1 MYCKYCGKEVKEE
14 DKICTHCGKDLKENS
29 KDNHYINHYKENNNN
44 STRLFLLESE
54 YKKREKS
61 TFVAFLL
68 WLFFSGFAAHRFY
81 ARRYISGTFLLLINF
96 TFTIISIVKGQYYW
110 LLELVPAFW
119 IFIDLFLLR
128 GMIREENYKIRRF
141 VERIIK

>member
-1 MYCKYCGKEVKEE
+1 MYCRSCGKEIEEE
-14 DKICTHCGKDLKENS
+14 DKICIYCGKDLKENS
-29 KDNHYINHYKENNNN
+29 KDNYNINRYREDRNN
-44 STRLFLLESE
+44 STTLFSLESE
-54 YKKREKS
+54 FKRREKS

-68 WLFFSGFAAHRFY
+68 WLFLSFFAAHRFY
-81 ARRYISGTFLLLINF
+81 AGRYKSGTFLLLMNF

-110 LLELVPAFW
+110 LLEFIPAFW

-141 VERIIK
+141 IEVIMK